1 MSAPNCR
8 TCGSDTVSAVGTL
21 PAGHLFAGRRLTDAL
36 AGGSLWRCT
45 KCDFVFRDP
54 LLEDHVYE
62 RLYRMGSLDV
72 WDSEQQ
78 REDFQLIRRYLLRW
92 EGLAKDVVDIGCYT
106 GQLLTL
112 LPKSFR
118 LFGVEPNLEASKVA
132 AARGVTVVA
141 STVDDFALA
150 NEHYDLIM
158 ACDVIEH
165 VPNPLALLQ
174 QLGSRL
180 KPTGRLLITT
190 GNCDVWL
197 WRLIG
202 ADYWYCRFPEHISFI
217 GTRWVRKMPQSVGL
231 KLIDLT
237 PFNCRGGTVNASRIL
252 AALLHKVAPRIYR
265 SLRPV
270 PAGAS
275 GGDVPPGGGAT
286 RDHMLCIFEAL

>member
-1 MSAPNCR
+1 
-8 TCGSDTVSAVGTL
+8 VGTL
-21 PAGHLFAGRRLTDAL
+21 PNGYVFAGQRLTDAL
-36 AGGSLWRCT
+36 AGGSLWRCAN
-45 KCDFVFRDP
+45 CDFVFRDP

-62 RLYRMGSLDV
+62 RLYRTGSLDV
-72 WDSEQQ
+72 WDTAQQ
-78 REDFQLIRRYLLRW
+78 REDFQLIQRRLLQW
-92 EGLAKDVVDIGCYT
+92 NGLAMDVVDIGCYT

-118 LFGVEPNLEASKVA
+118 LFGVEPNLEASRVA

-150 NEHYDLIM
+150 NAHYDLII

-165 VPNPLALLQ
+165 VPNPLVLLR

-190 GNCDVWL
+190 GNCDAWL

-231 KLIDLT
+231 RIIDLT
-237 PFNCRGGTVNASRIL
+237 PFNYRGGTVNASQVL
-252 AALLHKVAPRIYR
+252 AALLHKMAPRIYR
-265 SLRPV
+265 SLRPA

-275 GGDVPPGGGAT
+275 GGEVPPGGGAT
-286 RDHMLCIFEAL
+286 RDHMLCVFEAP

>member
-1 MSAPNCR
+1 MSAPICR
-8 TCGSDTVSAVGTL
+8 TCGSDTVIAVGVL
-21 PAGHLFAGRRLTDAL
+21 PNGHLFAGQRLPDAL
-36 AGGSLWRCT
+36 TGGSLWRCT

-62 RLYRMGSLDV
+62 RLYRTGSLDV

-78 REDFQLIRRYLLRW
+78 REDFRLIQRHLLRW
-92 EGLAKDVVDIGCYT
+92 NGLAMDVVDIGCYT

-118 LFGVEPNLEASKVA
+118 LFGVEPNLKASRVA

-150 NEHYDLIM
+150 NAHYDLIM

-190 GNCDVWL
+190 GNCDAWL

-231 KLIDLT
+231 KLVDLT
-237 PFNCRGGTVNASRIL
+237 PFNYRGGTVNALGIL

-265 SLRPV
+265 SLRPIR
-270 PAGAS
+270 AGAR
-275 GGDVPPGGGAT
+275 GGDVPPGSGAT
-286 RDHMLCIFEAL
+286 RDHMLCIFEAP